1 MSMPSPEF
9 RRSEWMSD
17 LEEIAD
23 LAAEMVV
30 PTEGPEARTRRRTY
44 SPLRLVSLLSAAAAP
59 AAGAAE
65 TAPEPAE
72 VAPPA
77 DEPEPEPEPVPVVAA
92 AAVPVFIPR
101 AASAPKASPVPV
113 QAGRRLPKRRRLLG
127 TTLALTGASVVCAG
141 VLLHL
146 PSTDSPPLTGGPA
159 YSTPSPYAS
168 DGGSGGG
175 SGLGG
180 GVALAPVQLTPSTP
194 VPLLS
199 PAPLSSPAPGAGAVR
214 APARGTAQ
222 APSSGVAQAPV
233 VLSPQPPPGSA
244 PPPPGHSQPGTPAP
258 TPVPT
263 VAPTSAPTAAPSPTP
278 TPAPSAPVAVKS
290 ATLSM
295 GTCQDH
301 GSYWLCPETATFT
314 FAPGAAGTLAFSI
327 TGTDVDCT
335 GAASAFDQAQKTV
348 SLPAGTTRATV
359 TSALIFPAGSHPAAA
374 GPAGPA
380 STAQIEVTSPNRLTS
395 ASQRFGSASCP

>member
-1 MSMPSPEF
+1 
-9 RRSEWMSD
+9 
-17 LEEIAD
+17 
-23 LAAEMVV
+23 
-30 PTEGPEARTRRRTY
+30 
-44 SPLRLVSLLSAAAAP
+44 
-59 AAGAAE
+59 
-65 TAPEPAE
+65 
-72 VAPPA
+72 
-77 DEPEPEPEPVPVVAA
+77 
-92 AAVPVFIPR
+92 
-101 AASAPKASPVPV
+101 V

-180 GVALAPVQLTPSTP
+180 GVALAPVQLAPSTP
-194 VPLLS
+194 EPLLS

-214 APARGTAQ
+214 APALGTAP
-222 APSSGVAQAPV
+222 APSSTVAQTPV
-233 VLSPQPPPGSA
+233 VLAPQPPPPS
-244 PPPPGHSQPGTPAP
+244 HSQPGTPAP

-263 VAPTSAPTAAPSPTP
+263 VAPTSAPTAAPSPTA
-278 TPAPSAPVAVKS
+278 TPAPSAPVTVKS

-374 GPAGPA
+374 GPTGPA